1 MLLSIANLYQHI
13 YQIYYSIHATLVYSL
28 YKINKNKINIVV
40 ITYRA
45 RARVRERARIVCH
58 IYMYIYTSKLK
69 NVSRK

>member
-13 YQIYYSIHATLVYSL
+13 YQIYSIHATLVYSL

-45 RARVRERARIVCH
+45 RARERESALCVARIKFKM
-58 IYMYIYTSKLK
+58 I
-69 NVSRK
+69 